1 MQTLHMLLKCCICT
15 VSETTT
21 SFQGKCGPDTRTQ
34 GFKVWLE
41 LCRQIAVSGKGMK
54 LSASCKDFIKIW
66 KHRWSWAVH
75 KALLSWLCS
84 ALTLAYFHLYYRA
97 PVSLI
102 TCIRISK
109 KTMIR
114 SCPPPLSSPF
124 SYCTHHPGFEN
135 PSTRCLLLKLVLCLI
150 NTFFF
155 FTEGC

>member
-1 MQTLHMLLKCCICT
+1 MLLKRCIYT

-21 SFQGKCGPDTRTQ
+21 FFQGKSGTDTRTQ

-41 LCRQIAVSGKGMK
+41 LQGTTTQIAVSGKRIK
-54 LSASCKDFIKIW
+54 LSASCTDFIKIW
-66 KHRWSWAVH
+66 NHRWSWAVH

-84 ALTLAYFHLYYRA
+84 ALSLAYFHLYYMA
-97 PVSLI
+97 TVSLI

-109 KTMIR
+109 KTTIR
-114 SCPPPLSSPF
+114 SCPPPLPSPL
-124 SYCTHHPGFEN
+124 SYCTHHLGFEN
-135 PSTRCLLLKLVLCLI
+135 LSTRCLLLKLVFCLI